1 MTKKSVFGVIFSADR
16 SKVLITKRRDVPIWV
31 LPGGGIDDEETPE
44 DALGRE
50 IKEETGLNVV
60 ISRKVAEYFP
70 LNSLSKYT
78 YFFECKVVGGE
89 LGCSDETCDVGF
101 FAHDALPYPF
111 LPIYIDWIS
120 DALSN
125 SPEVIKK
132 PVLGASWMNFI
143 RYAVT
148 HPILVFRFI
157 LSRLGIPLNT

>member
-44 DALGRE
+44 EALVRE
-50 IKEETGLNVV
+50 VKEETGLNVV

-78 YFFECKVVGGE
+78 YFFECTVVCGE
-89 LGCSDETCDVGF
+89 LECSDETCDIGF
-101 FAHDALPYPF
+101 FAPDALPYPF
-111 LPIYIDWIS
+111 LPIYIDWID

-125 SPEVIKK
+125 SPQVIKK
-132 PVLGASWMNFI
+132 PVLGASWMKFLQ
-143 RYAVT
+143 YAVT
-148 HPILVFRFI
+148 HPVLIFRFI
-157 LSRLGIPLNT
+157 LSRLGFPLNT